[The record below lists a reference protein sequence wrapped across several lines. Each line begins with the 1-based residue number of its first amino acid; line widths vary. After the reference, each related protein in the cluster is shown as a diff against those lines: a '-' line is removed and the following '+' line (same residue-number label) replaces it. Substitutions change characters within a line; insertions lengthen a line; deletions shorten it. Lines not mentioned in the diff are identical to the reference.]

1 MSARG
6 GRREAE
12 QAADSLRESLRQ
24 SLMEQNARVH
34 EAQTEAHSAQLQVGV
49 QQRKMHI
56 QQMELLKCASDRRA
70 GRTQPRVGVSG
81 VLRSA
86 PSMPEGLSRR

>member
-49 QQRKMHI
+49 QQRKMQEHI
-56 QQMELLKCASDRRA
+56 QRMELLKCAPNLHA
-70 GRTQPRVGVSG
+70 GRINHMMV
-81 VLRSA
+81 
-86 PSMPEGLSRR
+86 